1 MIEVLSRWL
10 AIGDG
15 KIFEPEDRSLQ
26 RFCDASQAGRGY
38 RHAATTMM
46 VFASVADRFPLIT
59 LSLAESTPASAAGN
73 SPDSFAGRN
82 TSIDPQSTQPTIV
95 ERPAC

>member
-38 RHAATTMM
+38 RHAATVSLLLPT
-46 VFASVADRFPLIT
+46 VFH
-59 LSLAESTPASAAGN
+59 
-73 SPDSFAGRN
+73 
-82 TSIDPQSTQPTIV
+82 
-95 ERPAC
+95 